1 MIVHAQSP
9 VTLVGGGHL
18 GTDDLAIA
26 LSLAPVMVAA
36 DGGAIA
42 ALAAGHDPVA
52 VLGDMDSLPLDLQAR
67 LGDRLHRMPEQ
78 ETTDFDKALRSI
90 AAPVVIAVGFT
101 GGRMDHALAVLH
113 SLVAHPD
120 RPCIV
125 VGSDDVTFLCPR
137 QINLNL
143 APDDPLSLFPLR
155 PGAVTSTGLVWP
167 TDGLKFAVGNRI
179 GTSNRV
185 TGGLVTLQSDHPGHL
200 VILPRARLAGAVQA
214 VLAADHWPAVRATT
228 RSR

>member
-1 MIVHAQSP
+1 MIVHAQTP

-26 LSLAPVMVAA
+26 LSLAPVLVAA
-36 DGGAIA
+36 DGGALS

-52 VLGDMDSLPLDLQAR
+52 VVGDMDSLPVAQQTR
-67 LGDRLHRMPEQ
+67 FGDRLHPIGEQ

-120 RPCIV
+120 RPCII

-137 QINLNL
+137 QITLNL

-167 TDGLKFAVGNRI
+167 TDGLKFAVGERI

-185 TGGLVTLQSDHPGHL
+185 AVGPVTLQTEGPGHL
-200 VILPRARLAGAVQA
+200 VILPRARLAGVVHA
-214 VLAADHWPAVRATT
+214 VLAADHWSAVRPTT